1 MENYKTLMKE
11 IEDDTNK
18 WKDML
23 CSWLERINIVK
34 LSILPKAIYRF
45 TATPIKIPLAFS
57 TKLEET
63 ILKFVWKYKDAE

>member
-1 MENYKTLMKE
+1 MKE